1 MGARPS
7 PAVVAAG
14 LYLAY
19 SAVATLVAYEFG
31 GRGDPADVSGEWV
44 AHGTGLSAP
53 LAPLVGLAACAVLA
67 LRRDRWWGLVGTLG
81 IAALGA
87 LFLVAGAGEGVWP
100 DRFGALAKLL
110 QAVGFALAAALV
122 VLGLVELVGW
132 WRRRAAAARPEG
144 SGPPAR
150 AGSRRG

>member
-1 MGARPS
+1 MRQR
-7 PAVVAAG
+7 PAVIAAG

-19 SAVATLVAYEFG
+19 SAVATLVAVDQGLAYEFG
-31 GRGDPADVSGEWV
+31 GRGDPTNVSGEWV

-53 LAPLVGLAACAVLA
+53 LAPLVGLAVCAVLA
-67 LRRDRWWGLVGTLG
+67 LWRDRWWGAVGAAV

-87 LFLVAGAGEGVWP
+87 LFLVAGAGEGFWA

-122 VLGLVELVGW
+122 ILGL
-132 WRRRAAAARPEG
+132 
-144 SGPPAR
+144 
-150 AGSRRG
+150 AGC